1 LLCPPLTVIV
11 SSLCLFAVTYIV
23 ALLVFVL
30 LYLLIV
36 ALLWYSHIFD

>member
-1 LLCPPLTVIV
+1 LLCPSLTVIV

>member
-11 SSLCLFAVTYIV
+11 SPFCLFAVTYIV
-23 ALLVFVL
+23 ALLVLVL

-36 ALLWYSHIFD
+36 ALLWHSHIFD